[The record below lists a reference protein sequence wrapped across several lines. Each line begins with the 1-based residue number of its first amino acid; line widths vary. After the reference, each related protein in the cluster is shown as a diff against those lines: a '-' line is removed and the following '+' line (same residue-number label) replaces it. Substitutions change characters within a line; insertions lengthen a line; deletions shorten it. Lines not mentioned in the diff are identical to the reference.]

1 MIISAVM
8 IEKANSMRLLKL
20 SVAGKH
26 QRQVSVLMMAP
37 SVRLTSGS
45 RVKAAKNKCWFV
57 GQLGIDEM
65 LEPTSG
71 QVGDHLTL
79 FTFSQI
85 EQTSFFEQQTL
96 MRRQLGIRIFF
107 LGRHINVI
115 LFIFVVVIVLFILL
129 HCQSVRISFNSCSIS
144 SSSIDND
151 RLLLLTVVAAA
162 VVTTT
167 TTCPRYTLSKTTSTL
182 TSFTAFASRG
192 CCCSS
197 CRSRQNVQSSTRSHR
212 HIGQFYK

>member
-79 FTFSQI
+79 LTFSQI

-107 LGRHINVI
+107 LGHINVI
-115 LFIFVVVIVLFILL
+115 LFILLVVVFLLLLLLL
-129 HCQSVRISFNSCSIS
+129 HCQSVRISFDSCS
-144 SSSIDND
+144 SSSIIAND
-151 RLLLLTVVAAA
+151 RLLLAVAA

-167 TTCPRYTLSKTTSTL
+167 TCSRYTSSKTTSTL
-182 TSFTAFASRG
+182 TSFAAFASRG
-192 CCCSS
+192 CCSS

>member
-96 MRRQLGIRIFF
+96 MRCQLGIRILLF

-115 LFIFVVVIVLFILL
+115 LLFLVIVVFFLLLLLL
-129 HCQSVRISFNSCSIS
+129 HGQSVRISFDSCCCI
-144 SSSIDND
+144 IIAND
-151 RLLLLTVVAAA
+151 RLLLTVAAA

-167 TTCPRYTLSKTTSTL
+167 TTCSRDTS
-182 TSFTAFASRG
+182 S
-192 CCCSS
+192 
-197 CRSRQNVQSSTRSHR
+197 
-212 HIGQFYK
+212 

>member
-79 FTFSQI
+79 LTFSQI

-115 LFIFVVVIVLFILL
+115 LFILVVVIVVFLLLLLLLL
-129 HCQSVRISFNSCSIS
+129 HGQSVRISFNSCCSI
-144 SSSIDND
+144 IAND
-151 RLLLLTVVAAA
+151 RLLLTVAV

-167 TTCPRYTLSKTTSTL
+167 TTCSRDTS
-182 TSFTAFASRG
+182 S
-192 CCCSS
+192 
-197 CRSRQNVQSSTRSHR
+197 
-212 HIGQFYK
+212 

>member
-79 FTFSQI
+79 LTFSQI

-96 MRRQLGIRIFF
+96 MRRQLGIRILLF
-107 LGRHINVI
+107 LGRRHINVI
-115 LFIFVVVIVLFILL
+115 LFIFVVVVFLLLLL
-129 HCQSVRISFNSCSIS
+129 HGQSVRISFNSCCS
-144 SSSIDND
+144 SCIIAHD
-151 RLLLLTVVAAA
+151 RLLVAVAAA

-167 TTCPRYTLSKTTSTL
+167 TTCSKDTS
-182 TSFTAFASRG
+182 S
-192 CCCSS
+192 
-197 CRSRQNVQSSTRSHR
+197 
-212 HIGQFYK
+212 

>member
-96 MRRQLGIRIFF
+96 MRRQLGIRILLF
-107 LGRHINVI
+107 LGCHINVI
-115 LFIFVVVIVLFILL
+115 LFILVVVLLLLLL
-129 HCQSVRISFNSCSIS
+129 HGQSVRISFNSCS
-144 SSSIDND
+144 SIMAHD
-151 RLLLLTVVAAA
+151 RLLAA
-162 VVTTT
+162 VAVMVTTT
-167 TTCPRYTLSKTTSTL
+167 CSRDTSSKTTSTL
-182 TSFTAFASRG
+182 TFFAAFASRG
-192 CCCSS
+192 CCSS
-197 CRSRQNVQSSTRSHR
+197 CCRSRQNVQSSTRSHR

>member
-79 FTFSQI
+79 LTFSQI

-96 MRRQLGIRIFF
+96 MRRQLGIRILLF
-107 LGRHINVI
+107 LGRYINVI
-115 LFIFVVVIVLFILL
+115 LLFLVVVVVFLLLLLLL
-129 HCQSVRISFNSCSIS
+129 HGQSVRISLNSCCSI
-144 SSSIDND
+144 IIAHDW
-151 RLLLLTVVAAA
+151 LLVAVAAA
-162 VVTTT
+162 VVVTTT
-167 TTCPRYTLSKTTSTL
+167 TTT
-182 TSFTAFASRG
+182 
-192 CCCSS
+192 CSS
-197 CRSRQNVQSSTRSHR
+197 SS
-212 HIGQFYK
+212 

>member
-115 LFIFVVVIVLFILL
+115 LFILVVVIVVFFLLLLLL
-129 HCQSVRISFNSCSIS
+129 HGQSVRISFDSCC
-144 SSSIDND
+144 SSSIIIAND
-151 RLLLLTVVAAA
+151 RLLLTVAAA
-162 VVTTT
+162 VVVTT
-167 TTCPRYTLSKTTSTL
+167 TTCSRYT
-182 TSFTAFASRG
+182 
-192 CCCSS
+192 SS
-197 CRSRQNVQSSTRSHR
+197 
-212 HIGQFYK
+212 

>member
-79 FTFSQI
+79 LTFSQI

-96 MRRQLGIRIFF
+96 MRRQLGIRIL

-115 LFIFVVVIVLFILL
+115 LFILVVVLLLLLL
-129 HCQSVRISFNSCSIS
+129 HGQSVRISFNSCS
-144 SSSIDND
+144 SIMAHD
-151 RLLLLTVVAAA
+151 RLLVAAA
-162 VVTTT
+162 VVA
-167 TTCPRYTLSKTTSTL
+167 TTCSRDTSSKTTSTL
-182 TSFTAFASRG
+182 TFFAAFASRG
-192 CCCSS
+192 CCSS
-197 CRSRQNVQSSTRSHR
+197 CCRSRQNVQSSTRSHR

>member
-96 MRRQLGIRIFF
+96 MRRQLGIRILLF

-115 LFIFVVVIVLFILL
+115 LLFLVVVVAVFLLLLLLLLL
-129 HCQSVRISFNSCSIS
+129 HGQSVRISFDS
-144 SSSIDND
+144 
-151 RLLLLTVVAAA
+151 
-162 VVTTT
+162 
-167 TTCPRYTLSKTTSTL
+167 
-182 TSFTAFASRG
+182 
-192 CCCSS
+192 
-197 CRSRQNVQSSTRSHR
+197 
-212 HIGQFYK
+212 

>member
-107 LGRHINVI
+107 LGHINVI
-115 LFIFVVVIVLFILL
+115 LFILLVVFLLLLLLLL
-129 HCQSVRISFNSCSIS
+129 HCQSVRISFDS
-144 SSSIDND
+144 
-151 RLLLLTVVAAA
+151 
-162 VVTTT
+162 
-167 TTCPRYTLSKTTSTL
+167 
-182 TSFTAFASRG
+182 
-192 CCCSS
+192 
-197 CRSRQNVQSSTRSHR
+197 
-212 HIGQFYK
+212 

>member
-79 FTFSQI
+79 LTFSQI

-107 LGRHINVI
+107 LRRHINVI
-115 LFIFVVVIVLFILL
+115 FFILFVVVVIFLLLLLLL
-129 HCQSVRISFNSCSIS
+129 HGQSVRVSFNSCC
-144 SSSIDND
+144 SSIIIAHD
-151 RLLLLTVVAAA
+151 RLLVAVAAA

-167 TTCPRYTLSKTTSTL
+167 TTCSKDTS
-182 TSFTAFASRG
+182 S
-192 CCCSS
+192 
-197 CRSRQNVQSSTRSHR
+197 
-212 HIGQFYK
+212 